1 MKPIANFCM
10 IFPQLQETDK
20 PKEAYTKFLCDFS
33 SVYEE
38 AFPKLGIKI
47 KQKNIISP
55 CITKGILKSSK
66 QK

>member
-1 MKPIANFCM
+1 MKPIANFCT
-10 IFPQLQETDK
+10 IFPQLQEIDK
-20 PKEAYTKFLCDFS
+20 PKEAYTKFLYDLS

-38 AFPKLGIKI
+38 AFPKLEIKI

-55 CITKGILKSSK
+55 CITKGILKSFK

>member
-1 MKPIANFCM
+1 MKSTANFCM

-47 KQKNIISP
+47 KQK
-55 CITKGILKSSK
+55 KYH
-66 QK
+66 